1 MRSGRPRAAVGCHG
15 EPGYGRWR
23 LAAVE
28 AGSWCVVNIRGL
40 GGADRAAISTEKAGW
55 ILLAIVVVG
64 GVYAGLHDEINIVVA
79 RVAEEMGK
87 IMEAG
92 S

>member
-1 MRSGRPRAAVGCHG
+1 MRSVRPRGAVGWHG
-15 EPGYGRWR
+15 ERGYVRLR
-23 LAAVE
+23 LAVVGI
-28 AGSWCVVNIRGL
+28 GSWCAVNIRGL
-40 GGADRAAISTEKAGW
+40 GAADRAAISTEKAGW

-64 GVYAGLHDEINIVVA
+64 GVYAGLHDEINTVVG